1 MLKNTPMKTAQ
12 NYFLHSLR
20 ALLVTLCL
28 AILMSSFS
36 WAESEIG
43 SADIF
48 NYAQEPPVTP
58 IRNPRPNSKIAE
70 NITVITAA
78 DIERLNAHTLAEV
91 LQTVPGLQIDQI
103 QTPGNFAFFSIQG
116 NNNRHIQVQIDNVP
130 QNFLSNDGNAE
141 LGSIPVQMIE
151 RVEIVKG
158 SASAAWGSALGGV
171 VNIITKSPDSEHKNS
186 GMISGSIGSR
196 DTTDS
201 RAELSGT
208 LDRFGYYLT
217 GGTIRSDGQTPG
229 TQVRFNHG
237 FGKFTYD
244 LPSKGKFTFG
254 LDLRDNSYGLE
265 NSTLYDYRDSG
276 ASRFASGYLALS
288 YPLTNRLLLD
298 LNSYAGQRELSTKWG
313 ALTIPDLFLNATTRE
328 TYQGAKLGLTWGDA
342 ETGLRAGLEYEHN
355 GIRQRETVYLDP
367 VGNADLAL
375 ERWSSYLNGIWTVG
389 KLSLLPGFRF
399 DQISQLDNITSY
411 TLGATYPLTDSTILR
426 AYAAKGYGLPIIS
439 NLSIVN
445 NQRKHQNVQTVQAGI
460 ETTAIPYFWLKG
472 TLFYNNISDIQRID
486 TSAYPSVIT
495 LREQVRQGAELELR
509 TTPLYGLA
517 LTSGYTFSDSR
528 DKETN
533 AELTSEESGPRHNVK
548 LGLNYDNTDLGLRGT
563 LTGSYVWWKSPDYN
577 NAKTSNMIWD
587 LHLNWKLQ
595 PVSKLS
601 PELFFSVHNIFNGD
615 QYIVDFRPNASRWFD
630 GGLRVNF

>member
-1 MLKNTPMKTAQ
+1 MAQ

-20 ALLVTLCL
+20 ALLVSLCL
-28 AILMSSFS
+28 AILTSSFVR
-36 WAESEIG
+36 AESEIDI
-43 SADIF
+43 AEIF
-48 NYAQEPPVTP
+48 NDGPEHQVTTL
-58 IRNPRPNSKIAE
+58 RNPRPNSKIAE
-70 NITVITAA
+70 NVTVITAA

-91 LQTVPGLQIDQI
+91 LQAVPGIQLDQI
-103 QTPGNFAFFSIQG
+103 QNPGNFTFFSIQG
-116 NNNRHIQVQIDNVP
+116 TTSRHIQVQIDNVP
-130 QNFLSNDGNAE
+130 QNFLSNDGIAV

-158 SASAAWGSALGGV
+158 SASTAWGSALGGV

-186 GMISGSIGSR
+186 GMVSGSIGSR

-217 GGTIRSDGQTPG
+217 GGNIRSDGQTPG

-276 ASRFASGYLALS
+276 ASRFASGYLAFS

-298 LNSYAGQRELSTKWG
+298 LNSYAGQREMSTKWG

-342 ETGLRAGLEYEHN
+342 EAGLSAGLDYEHN
-355 GIRQRETVYLDP
+355 DIRQRETVHLDP
-367 VGNADLAL
+367 VGNANLAL

-399 DQISQLDNITSY
+399 DHISQLDNITSY
-411 TLGATYPLTDSTILR
+411 TLGATYQLTDSTILR

-439 NLSIVN
+439 NLSIMN
-445 NQRKHQNVQTVQAGI
+445 NQRKNQNVQTVQTGI

-472 TLFYNNISDIQRID
+472 SLFYNNISDIQSID
-486 TSAYPSVIT
+486 TSAFPSVIT
-495 LREQVRQGAELELR
+495 LHEQVRQGAELELR
-509 TTPLYGLA
+509 TSPLYGLA
-517 LTSGYTFSDSR
+517 LTGGYTFSDSR
-528 DKETN
+528 DKATN
-533 AELTSEESGPRHNVK
+533 AELTSVESGPRQNVK
-548 LGLNYDNTDLGLRGT
+548 LGLNYDNTDFGLRGT

-577 NAKTSNMIWD
+577 NANTANVIWD
-587 LHLNWKLQ
+587 LHLNWKLK

-601 PELFFSVHNIFNGD
+601 PELFFSIHNIFNGE
-615 QYIVDFRPNASRWFD
+615 QYIVDFRPNAPRWFD